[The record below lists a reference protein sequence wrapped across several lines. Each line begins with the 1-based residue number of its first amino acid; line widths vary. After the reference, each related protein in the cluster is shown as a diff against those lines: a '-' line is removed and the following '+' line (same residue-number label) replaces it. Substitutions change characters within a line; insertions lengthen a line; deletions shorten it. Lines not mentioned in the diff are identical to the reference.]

1 MYCSP
6 KQESTYAK
14 DKTCFTKEALER
26 LVQAWNK
33 GHPEDL
39 IRGVHAKSKRR
50 MWEALNQ
57 RMKLACGQGQEWCW
71 VDRLEGS
78 APSEVVAKSLRPA
91 QPKEWKSK
99 PYTWLTNYDIEDV
112 MEQYDY
118 SFDPSYKYK
127 FLGVFPIDFEAK
139 TMFGKCLFQEF
150 CNLDIAKIYRKGIKY
165 MGMVT
170 NLDKHDEDGSHW
182 TSLFVILDPTSP
194 AFGAYYYDSVA
205 SAPPP
210 EVMKFMKSLK
220 EQAARLPGAAAPFKI
235 QWNRMRHQYKGT
247 ECGMFSMAYQIR
259 WLTHLKD
266 KTKPHTTFEEIV
278 NIPLRDEDVHQLRN
292 GLFRPTAPA
301 PPTTGGA
308 QKKLKPNARRTH
320 K

>member
-6 KQESTYAK
+6 KHQSTYEK
-14 DKTCFTKEALER
+14 DKTCFTKDALIR

-33 GHPEDL
+33 GHADDK
-39 IRGVHAKSKRR
+39 IQNATGMSKRK
-50 MWEALNQ
+50 MWQELNK
-57 RMKLACGQGQEWCW
+57 RMKSRCGEGQEWCW

-78 APSEVVAKSLRPA
+78 APPKEVVKALRPA
-91 QPKEWKSK
+91 QPKEWKNK

-139 TMFGKCLFQEF
+139 TMFGKCLFEEF
-150 CNLDIAKIYRKGIKY
+150 CNLDIAKIRRKGIKY

-182 TSLFVILDPTSP
+182 TSLFVNMDTTSP
-194 AFGAYYYDSVA
+194 SFGAYYYDSVA
-205 SAPPP
+205 NSPPS

-220 EQAARLPGAAAPFKI
+220 EQAARLPGADGKVFQVK
-235 QWNRMRHQYKGT
+235 WNKVRHQYKGT
-247 ECGMFSMAYQIR
+247 ECGMFSMVYQIR

-266 KTKPHTTFEEIV
+266 KTTTTFDEIV
-278 NIPLRDEDVHQLRN
+278 NVPLRDEDVHKLRN
-292 GLFRPTAPA
+292 SLFRPSAP
-301 PPTTGGA
+301 TKGGR
-308 QKKLKPNARRTH
+308 AR